1 MGTSKDPGG
10 AASALALPARE
21 ARPLRLLVVDDDR
34 VNRLILSAMLEHDG
48 HVVIQAENGAEAV
61 ARYEYDRPDM
71 VLMDVMMPVMDG
83 YEATR
88 AIKARA
94 GRHFLPVIFL
104 TALTD
109 DASLARC
116 VEAGGDDFLT
126 KPYSRVLL
134 EAKMRALLRTRAL
147 AIELERRHDA
157 LAIHHQRLQQ
167 EQVLAERLF
176 RSIVHRGC
184 LDAPS
189 IRYLI
194 SPTALFNGD
203 LLLAARHPSGGLR
216 VLLGDFAGHGLRA
229 AVGAIPV
236 SELFYTMTAKGYS
249 ISETVGE
256 INRKLHGIL
265 PVGQFLAACLADID
279 RSGRQ
284 LTIWNGGIPDAL
296 VRSADGRLRRLASQ
310 HLPLGV
316 VHDDALDRN
325 TEVLDLAAGDR
336 LYLYT
341 DGVTEARNDAGRMFG
356 QERVEEVLSEPM
368 ATFATL
374 CARLAEHRGRAANA
388 VTNHSTSRSGTVR
401 ENIAPQDDISLI
413 EISPLAE
420 NGSGTG
426 CDEAPRGTACAASEW
441 RLSLEL
447 SAATLRSADPLPGCL
462 HMVMDLQGIHEHRER
477 IYLILSELFNNAL
490 DHGLLRLDSGIK
502 NTPGGFAEYYAARE
516 RALATL
522 SEGRIRLAV
531 QHAPTA
537 RGGRLAVHIEDSGS
551 GFCGARVAAPLA
563 ANTQPSGRGLAL
575 LRSLCREVIFRE
587 SGNHVEAIYE
597 WSD

>member
-1 MGTSKDPGG
+1 MNPGG
-10 AASALALPARE
+10 AVPPAGISP
-21 ARPLRLLVVDDDR
+21 PLRLLVVDDDR
-34 VNRLILSAMLEHDG
+34 VNRLILSAMLERDD
-48 HVVIQAENGAEAV
+48 HVVFQAENGAEAV
-61 ARYEYDRPDM
+61 ARYECDRPDM
-71 VLMDVMMPVMDG
+71 VLMDVMMPLMDG

-94 GRHFLPVIFL
+94 GRHLLPVIFL

-184 LDAPS
+184 LDAPN

-249 ISETVGE
+249 VSETVGE

-265 PVGQFLAACLADID
+265 PVGQFLAACMLDLD

-284 LTIWNGGIPDAL
+284 LTIWNGGIPDVL
-296 VRSADGRLRRLASQ
+296 VRGVDGRIGRLASQ

-316 VHDDALDRN
+316 VHNDALDRN
-325 TEVLDLAAGDR
+325 TEVLDLASGDR

-341 DGVTEARNDAGRMFG
+341 DGVTEARNHAGLMFG
-356 QERVEEVLSEPM
+356 QERVEEVLSDAA

-388 VTNHSTSRSGTVR
+388 VAEGPVPGSGAVGG
-401 ENIAPQDDISLI
+401 NMALDDDISLI
-413 EISPLAE
+413 EISPDA

-426 CDEAPRGTACAASEW
+426 CDGASHGTACAASEW
-441 RLSLEL
+441 RVSLEL

-462 HMVMDLQGIHEHRER
+462 LMVMDLQGLHEHRER

-502 NTPGGFAEYYAARE
+502 NTARGFTEYYAARE

-522 SEGRIRLAV
+522 SEGRIQVVV

-537 RGGRLAVHIEDSGS
+537 SGGRLSVHIEDSGP
-551 GFCGARVAAPLA
+551 GFRGATAATPLA
-563 ANTQPSGRGLAL
+563 ANSQASGRGLAML
-575 LRSLCREVIFRE
+575 QTLCKEVIFHGC
-587 SGNHVEAIYE
+587 GNHIEAVYE
-597 WSD
+597 WPG